1 MFTSSVNGRLN
12 PHCAL
17 KCSHL
22 LQIFVCKS
30 VFLVA
35 HLCLIMINCAQVSRV
50 PTQLEKVG
58 ESACVW
64 FDWFESALFR
74 QATHDIIENMRI

>member
-1 MFTSSVNGRLN
+1 MFASSVNGRLN

-58 ESACVW
+58 ESAL
-64 FDWFESALFR
+64 FRSALFR
-74 QATHDIIENMRI
+74 QATHDIIET